1 VNKGIT
7 DQFVEQGTTSG
18 KFAVPYDAFMHSKQD
33 AIIKLQAKLADDS
46 PLPKWV
52 VFDPQAG
59 TFEVKPPANFK
70 GKIELKVMARD
81 DDGREATSIF
91 RMFVGEEPAPEQKPQ
106 SRSSLSEK
114 IRLAAKRP
122 VPPMLVKPGDL
133 TVQRKAVVI
142 ERAHAG

>member
-1 VNKGIT
+1 MWGYCAGLDMTRRDIQNEAKKTGRPWDMGKGF
-7 DQFVEQGTTSG
+7 DKSAPMG
-18 KFAVPYDAFMHSKQD
+18 ALVPA
-33 AIIKLQAKLADDS
+33 AGI
-46 PLPKWV
+46 
-52 VFDPQAG
+52 DP
-59 TFEVKPPANFK
+59 TK

-133 TVQRKAVVI
+133 TVQRKVVAI

>member
-1 VNKGIT
+1 MNKGIT
-7 DQFVEQGTTSG
+7 DQFVEQGSGNG
-18 KFAVPYDAFMHSKQD
+18 KFTVPYDAFMHSKQD
-33 AIIKLQAKLADDS
+33 AIIKLQAKLADDT

-70 GKIELKVMARD
+70 GKVELKVIARD

-133 TVQRKAVVI
+133 TVQRKVVAI